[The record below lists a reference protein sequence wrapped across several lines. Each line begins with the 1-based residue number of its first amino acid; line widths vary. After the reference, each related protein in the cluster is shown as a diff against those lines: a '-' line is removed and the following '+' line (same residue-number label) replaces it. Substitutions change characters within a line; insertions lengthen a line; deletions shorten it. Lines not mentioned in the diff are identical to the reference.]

1 MTCSVFSQRPK
12 AAVAALPFAAS
23 RQALLIR
30 RQLDPAARERAHGGE
45 GGRWRGEGVALV
57 SDETSIKGRYS
68 KGGDCEIS
76 ETLMGGI
83 SGSNS
88 IKLVEVNK
96 AEKETTAK
104 KDKITSDPPDT
115 ES

>member
-1 MTCSVFSQRPK
+1 MTCSVFGQRPK

-30 RQLDPAARERAHGGE
+30 RQLDPAARERAQGGE
-45 GGRWRGEGVALV
+45 GGRWRGVALV
-57 SDETSIKGRYS
+57 SAATSIKGRYS
-68 KGGDCEIS
+68 RAGGGGSEIS

-88 IKLVEVNK
+88 IKSVEVNK
-96 AEKETTAK
+96 AE
-104 KDKITSDPPDT
+104 
-115 ES
+115 